1 VLFRETPSEIKETN
15 PIKHP
20 RGCAQIDSEL
30 EANRLFEAI
39 TAQEEEK
46 QAVMIG
52 GNL

>member
-1 VLFRETPSEIKETN
+1 MDVKETN
-15 PIKHP
+15 LTKHP
-20 RGCAQIDSEL
+20 RECAQIDSEL